1 MRRRAGWIAF
11 ALIGC
16 RVGFDEVPPDGSVDA
31 IDAMPDAAGCFGSQV
46 KVCFDV
52 LPRGPVMLDADTDI
66 DTERSPLCDQHN
78 DRMVEFCVVAGTDF
92 TLSSGAM
99 IRGHGKKP
107 LVLLAMNTIDV
118 KGAIDVSSVCGPGS
132 LSG

>member
-16 RVGFDEVPPDGSVDA
+16 RIGFDEVPPDASVNA

-46 KVCFDV
+46 KICFDV

-66 DTERSPLCDQHN
+66 DIDIDTERSPLCDRR
-78 DRMVEFCVVAGTDF
+78 DALYSTAGVTTPLRMRRITAAG
-92 TLSSGAM
+92 SWS
-99 IRGHGKKP
+99 
-107 LVLLAMNTIDV
+107 
-118 KGAIDVSSVCGPGS
+118 
-132 LSG
+132 